1 MKIILTGSL
10 GHISKPLAFE
20 LLHKE
25 HQVTIISN
33 NSQRKVEIETLGAKA
48 AIGSIDDVH
57 FLKKTF
63 TGADAVYCMTPP
75 NFNDPDQV
83 GYYERTA
90 TAYAEA
96 IRQTG
101 VKRVLYLS
109 SYGAHLSSGTGFIS
123 GSHKGE
129 NILNAVPGITLTHIR
144 PTFFYYN
151 LFPFIPIIK
160 MAGFV
165 GAVYGGEDQLAMV
178 SPVDIAAAIAEE
190 IGQEHNGSTIR
201 YVTSDDRTCNEVAAV
216 LGSAIAKPDLAWKIL
231 PPEDV
236 LQSLQ
241 SYGMPRNAAENLV
254 ELGMAIHTG
263 ALRED
268 FEKHQPVYGK
278 ISLEEFAEEFKSVYN
293 QSIPSH

>member
-10 GHISKPLAFE
+10 GHISKPLALE
-20 LLHKE
+20 LLQKE
-25 HQVTIISN
+25 HQATIISN
-33 NSQRKVEIETLGAKA
+33 SPQRRAEIETLGAKA
-48 AIGSIDDVH
+48 AIGSVNDTH
-57 FLKKTF
+57 FLIKTF
-63 TGADAVYCMTPP
+63 TGADVVYCMTPP
-75 NFNDPDQV
+75 NFNDTDQV

-109 SYGAHLSSGTGFIS
+109 SYGAHLSSGTGFIA
-123 GSHKGE
+123 GSHRGE
-129 NILNAVPGITLTHIR
+129 NILSALPGIAFTHIR

-151 LFPFIPIIK
+151 LFPFIPMIK
-160 MAGFV
+160 TAGFI
-165 GAVYGGEDQLAMV
+165 GAVYGGEDKLAMV
-178 SPVDIAAAIAEE
+178 SPTDIAAAIAEE
-190 IGQEHNGSTIR
+190 IGQEHSGTTIR

-216 LGSAIAKPDLAWKIL
+216 LGSAIGKPDLAWKIL

-241 SYGMPRNAAENLV
+241 SHGMPRNAAENLV

-278 ISLEEFAEEFKSVYN
+278 ISLEEFAEDFKSVYN
-293 QSIPSH
+293 QSIPTH